1 MKRLVLALSAVVALG
16 LAAPAWAIDPEEQ
29 LKDPAQEAR
38 ARSIERELRCVVC
51 QSETIDDSTAPVAKA
66 LRTLVRERIVAGDDD
81 KAVMTAVTARY
92 GDFVLLKPRFSP
104 QNAVLWL
111 GPFAILFIGAGA
123 AIVVMRRHAAEAA
136 VPAEPLS
143 ASEEAEL
150 SRVLAEPESG
160 PVASPAAGAGER
172 RA

>member
-1 MKRLVLALSAVVALG
+1 MKRLILALSAVVALG
-16 LAAPAWAIDPEEQ
+16 FAAPAWAIDPEEQ

-111 GPFAILFIGAGA
+111 GPFAVLLIGAGGA
-123 AIVVMRRHAAEAA
+123 VMFMRRHAAEAA
-136 VPAEPLS
+136 TPAEPLS
-143 ASEEAEL
+143 PSEEAEL
-150 SRVLAEPESG
+150 ARVLSEPASG
-160 PVASPAAGAGER
+160 SVAPGAGER
-172 RA
+172 PA

>member
-1 MKRLVLALSAVVALG
+1 MKRLILALSAVVALG
-16 LAAPAWAIDPEEQ
+16 FAAPAWAIDPEEQ

-81 KAVMTAVTARY
+81 KAVMSAVTARY

-111 GPFAILFIGAGA
+111 GPFAVLVMGAGGA
-123 AIVVMRRHAAEAA
+123 VLFMRRHAAEAA
-136 VPAEPLS
+136 TPAAPLS
-143 ASEEAEL
+143 AAEEAEL
-150 SRVLAEPESG
+150 AQVLATPAATPG
-160 PVASPAAGAGER
+160 PVATGER
-172 RA
+172 PA